1 MQALIIILY
10 PVTGRRCRIIDFW
23 EWLQLKQKNSL
34 SVLFDIFNCLFMLLV
49 CFTMAY
55 PVWHVLMASLSDN
68 SQLIGYTG
76 LLFKPLSFS
85 TKAYTLMMKN
95 PMILRGYLNTVLI
108 VVVGVSLNM
117 IFTTVA
123 AYFFSRT
130 DDIYWQKPLMVLIML
145 TMFFSGGLIPFYLVV
160 SNMLHLNNSFWA
172 LILPTL
178 INTYNLIIMKTSF
191 SSLPK
196 SLEES
201 AKLDGAGHITILLKV
216 VVPLSMPVIA
226 VMILYYAVGQWN
238 SWFNANIFIKDRS
251 KYPLQLV
258 LREILIQND
267 TSAMTQGAGD
277 ASDQQSIGESV
288 KYAVVVAASLPI
300 LVVYPF
306 LQKYFVKGVMIG
318 AVKG

>member
-23 EWLQLKQKNSL
+23 EWLQLKQKNFL

-145 TMFFSGGLIPFYLVV
+145 TMYF
-160 SNMLHLNNSFWA
+160 A
-172 LILPTL
+172 
-178 INTYNLIIMKTSF
+178 
-191 SSLPK
+191 
-196 SLEES
+196 
-201 AKLDGAGHITILLKV
+201 
-216 VVPLSMPVIA
+216 
-226 VMILYYAVGQWN
+226 
-238 SWFNANIFIKDRS
+238 
-251 KYPLQLV
+251 
-258 LREILIQND
+258 
-267 TSAMTQGAGD
+267 D
-277 ASDQQSIGESV
+277 A
-288 KYAVVVAASLPI
+288 Y
-300 LVVYPF
+300 
-306 LQKYFVKGVMIG
+306 
-318 AVKG
+318 

>member
-1 MQALIIILY
+1 M
-10 PVTGRRCRIIDFW
+10 
-23 EWLQLKQKNSL
+23 KQKNSL

>member
-1 MQALIIILY
+1 M
-10 PVTGRRCRIIDFW
+10 
-23 EWLQLKQKNSL
+23 KQKNFL

>member
-1 MQALIIILY
+1 MH
-10 PVTGRRCRIIDFW
+10 
-23 EWLQLKQKNSL
+23 QKSFL
-34 SVLFDIFNCLFMLLV
+34 SALFDVSNCLFMILL
-49 CFTMAY
+49 CFIMAY
-55 PVWHVLMASLSDN
+55 PVWHVVMASLSDN
-68 SQLIGYTG
+68 SSLIGYTG
-76 LLFKPLSFS
+76 LLFTPKNFS
-85 TKAYTLMMKN
+85 TKAYMLMMQN
-95 PMILRGYLNTVLI
+95 PMIIRGYLNTGLI
-108 VVVGVSLNM
+108 VIVGVSCNM
-117 IFTTVA
+117 AFTTVG
-123 AYFFSRT
+123 AYFFSRKGV
-130 DDIYWQKPLMVLIML
+130 YWQKMLMILVMI

-178 INTYNLIIMKTSF
+178 VNTYNLIIMKTSF
-191 SSLPK
+191 SSLPD

-201 AKLDGAGHITILLKV
+201 AKLDGAGHLTILLKI

-226 VMILYYAVGQWN
+226 VMILYYAVGHWN
-238 SWFNANIFIKDRS
+238 SWFHANIFIKDRT

-267 TSAMTQGAGD
+267 TSSMTQGAGD

>member
-1 MQALIIILY
+1 M
-10 PVTGRRCRIIDFW
+10 R
-23 EWLQLKQKNSL
+23 QKNFL
-34 SVLFDIFNCLFMLLV
+34 SVLFDAFNCVFMLLI
-49 CFTMAY
+49 CFVMAY

-76 LLFKPLSFS
+76 LLFRPLGFS
-85 TKAYTLMMKN
+85 TNAYVLMMKN
-95 PMILRGYLNTVLI
+95 PMILRGYFNTISI

-117 IFTTVA
+117 VFTTVA
-123 AYFFSRT
+123 AYFFSRS
-130 DDIYWQKPLMVLIML
+130 DEIYWQKPLMVLVML

-191 SSLPK
+191 SALPK

-201 AKLDGAGHITILLKV
+201 AKLDGAGHITILLQIV
-216 VVPLSMPVIA
+216 IPLSMPVIA

-238 SWFNANIFIKDRS
+238 SWFNANIFIKDRT

-267 TSAMTQGAGD
+267 TSTMTQGAGD